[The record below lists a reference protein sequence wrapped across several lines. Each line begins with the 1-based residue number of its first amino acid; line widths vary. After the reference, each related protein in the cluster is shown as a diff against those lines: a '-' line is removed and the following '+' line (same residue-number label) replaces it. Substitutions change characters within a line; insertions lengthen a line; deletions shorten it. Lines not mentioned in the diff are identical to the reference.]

1 MRSETPV
8 PDAPAS
14 TLRLPRGAA
23 LAAPVLVGVVVL
35 VFLGTAS
42 LPGFSGLGS
51 WFGPDE
57 SPEEMARSFAGFL
70 EENPGSRLVSGLATP
85 AERERVHAALVEF
98 YEGNGHRPAWFDG
111 DEPSP
116 RAAELVAALRRA
128 ERDGLA
134 PGRYRADLLEEK
146 LRAAEDGLRLR
157 DVYPLDLLLSQAFV
171 VYGHH
176 LASGRVDPGSLG
188 TAWLIDPRRMDL
200 AKALGAA
207 VERGPEDVVDK
218 LRPPHQGYDR
228 LLGAL
233 ERYREIAAG
242 DGWPK
247 VPDGPV
253 LSAGDR
259 APRARIEALVRRLAA
274 EGDVDPSRVRLA
286 APGEGGGTEAQAA
299 QAVYSEALAAAVHRF
314 QDRHGITE
322 DGKLGPETLAAL
334 NVSPAYRVRQIEL
347 NLERWRWLPGD
358 LGKRRVEVNL
368 PGYFVSLMEGDRTV
382 TRMRVVVGKAGA
394 ATPAFSDEM
403 SYVVLNPY
411 WNVPEGIVA
420 EEIAPQVRQDPSYLA
435 RNDYEVV
442 AGYGE
447 DARPV
452 SPGSVN
458 WSAAGSGDFPY
469 LVRQRPGSQNAL
481 GKIKFMFPNDHNIY
495 LHDTPAKHLFKEVER
510 TFSHG
515 CIRVERPLDLAQWV
529 FQGDPEWDR
538 GRIERAIASGEHRT
552 VSLPE
557 EIPVYLLYWTA
568 WVDDGGKV
576 HFRKDIYDHDQRL
589 ARALKELNPRRPRIA
604 TTTP

>member
-1 MRSETPV
+1 
-8 PDAPAS
+8 
-14 TLRLPRGAA
+14 
-23 LAAPVLVGVVVL
+23 
-35 VFLGTAS
+35 
-42 LPGFSGLGS
+42 
-51 WFGPDE
+51 
-57 SPEEMARSFAGFL
+57 
-70 EENPGSRLVSGLATP
+70 
-85 AERERVHAALVEF
+85 VHAALVEF

-116 RAAELVAALRRA
+116 RAAELVAALSRA

-146 LRAAEDGLRLR
+146 LRAAEDGLRFR
-157 DVYPLDLLLSQAFV
+157 DAYPLDLLLSQAFV
-171 VYGHH
+171 VYGNH
-176 LASGRVDPGSLG
+176 LASGRVHPDSLG
-188 TAWLIDPRRMDL
+188 SSWFIDPRGVDL
-200 AKALGAA
+200 ARALGAA
-207 VERGPEDVVDK
+207 VERGPEAVIDK

-233 ERYREIAAG
+233 ERYREIAADG
-242 DGWPK
+242 GWPK

-253 LSAGDR
+253 LSAGDP
-259 APRARIEALVRRLAA
+259 APRARLEAIVRRLAA
-274 EGDVDPSRVRLA
+274 EGDVDPAKVKLGGGG
-286 APGEGGGTEAQAA
+286 GEGGKAA
-299 QAVYSEALAAAVHRF
+299 QAVYAEALAAAVHRF

-334 NVSPAYRVRQIEL
+334 NVSPAQRVRQIEL

-368 PGYFVSLMEGDRTV
+368 PGYFLSLMEGDRAA

-394 ATPAFSDEM
+394 ATPAFSDRM
-403 SYVVLNPY
+403 AYVVINPY
-411 WNVPEGIVA
+411 WNVPESIVA
-420 EEIAPQVRQDPSYLA
+420 EEIAPQVREDPSYLA
-435 RNDYEVV
+435 SNDYEVV
-442 AGYGE
+442 EGSGE
-447 DARPV
+447 DAQPV

-469 LVRQRPGSQNAL
+469 LVRQRPGEQNAL

-515 CIRVERPLDLAQWV
+515 CIRVQRPLDLAQWA
-529 FQGDPEWDR
+529 FEGDPEWDR
-538 GRIERAIASGEHRT
+538 ARIERAIASGEHTT

-568 WVDDGGKV
+568 WVDDGGST
-576 HFRKDIYDHDQRL
+576 HFRKDIYSHDQRL
-589 ARALKELNPRRPRIA
+589 VRALDRLQPRSRPRVA
-604 TTTP
+604 AGG